1 MLGIWQNCNPPA
13 LCLLPCMDVC
23 WWNHSFFCL
32 VSLCYYW
39 PGHTVVVMCILYFA
53 PQTTQSA
60 AAEVLCEME
69 TRWNAIKTERG
80 FIGFSNGFTW
90 KWVLSDWGFKFVVFI
105 ILIILAR
112 LCRHKLELMLLKVEP
127 IVTAVSCWAL
137 NRVVLIALIERF
149 LRKLIHSKNVL
160 F

>member
-13 LCLLPCMDVC
+13 LCLLPCMVVC

-53 PQTTQSA
+53 PQTTQS

-112 LCRHKLELMLLKVEP
+112 LCRHKLEWMPLKVES
-127 IVTAVSCWAL
+127 IVTTVSCGAL
-137 NRVVLIALIERF
+137 NRVVLIALIER
-149 LRKLIHSKNVL
+149 LLWKLIQSKNIL
-160 F
+160 P